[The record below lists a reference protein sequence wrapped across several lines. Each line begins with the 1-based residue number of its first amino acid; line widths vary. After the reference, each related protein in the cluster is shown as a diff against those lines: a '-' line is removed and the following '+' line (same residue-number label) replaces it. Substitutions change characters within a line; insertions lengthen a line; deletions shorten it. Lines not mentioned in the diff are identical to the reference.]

1 MTQKKQPLV
10 LKEHNFFAS
19 YNSLDEVM
27 DFMTRYAGR
36 ENAYLCAM
44 TQAFTI
50 NTLVKIM
57 DEQCDGT
64 AIAKRA
70 KPVLNIREAKS

>member
-19 YNSLDEVM
+19 YNSLEEVM
-27 DFMTRYAGR
+27 DFMTKYAGKDK
-36 ENAYLCAM
+36 AYLCHM

-50 NTLVKIM
+50 NAIVKVM

-64 AIAKRA
+64 AVCERA
-70 KPVLNIREAKS
+70 KPLIRIEATT

>member
-19 YNSLDEVM
+19 YNSLEEVM
-27 DFMTRYAGR
+27 DFMTKYAGKDK
-36 ENAYLCAM
+36 AYLCHM

-50 NTLVKIM
+50 NAIVKVM

-64 AIAKRA
+64 AVCERA
-70 KPVLNIREAKS
+70 KPLIRIEVTT

>member
-19 YNSLDEVM
+19 YNSLEEVM
-27 DFMTRYAGR
+27 DFMTRYAGKDK
-36 ENAYLCAM
+36 AYLCHM

-50 NTLVKIM
+50 NAIVKAM

-64 AIAKRA
+64 AVCERA
-70 KPVLNIREAKS
+70 KPLFRIEETT